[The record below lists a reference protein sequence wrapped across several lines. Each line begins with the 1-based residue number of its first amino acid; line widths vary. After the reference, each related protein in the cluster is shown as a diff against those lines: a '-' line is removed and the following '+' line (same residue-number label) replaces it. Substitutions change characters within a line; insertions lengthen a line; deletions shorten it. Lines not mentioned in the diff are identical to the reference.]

1 MLSRCH
7 LIREKGFT
15 LIEIFVAMIVAM
27 IILGVVS
34 ESYLSGLAT
43 QRLQSEALRVQESG
57 RFALDLI
64 SRSVRRAGYRNTYA
78 AGGSAAREFCSATAG
93 QGSPTDGS
101 QDDPATIDVHV
112 DGDSET
118 VSILNASD
126 VLVVRSYGEDNAA
139 GTAADGSVIDCL
151 GNSIRRGDLLE
162 ETLFVSQDPI
172 LDPDNRNNGE
182 PSLYCSVRLNGV
194 EQNAQTMVSGVESMQ
209 ILYGEDTPPGGGD
222 GVINRY
228 VPYDSLSPAPSAG
241 QPSGQDNV
249 FSAMVSIV
257 VRSAS
262 PTTRIVEPRFEYKH
276 FEGTAQEKAVTLPT
290 ALTSKATADKRIR
303 RQFDSTISFR
313 NFSQC

>member
-1 MLSRCH
+1 MLSRGH
-7 LIREKGFT
+7 LSYEKGFT

-78 AGGSAAREFCSATAG
+78 AGGSTAREFCSATAG
-93 QGSPTDGS
+93 LGSPTDGS
-101 QDDPATIDVHV
+101 QDDPVTIDVQV
-112 DGDSET
+112 DGGSET

-126 VLVVRSYGEDNAA
+126 VLVVRSYGEDNPA

-162 ETLFVSQDPI
+162 ETLFISQDPR
-172 LDPDNRNNGE
+172 LEEDEEKNSNDGE
-182 PSLYCSVRLNGV
+182 PALYCSVQLNGV
-194 EQNAQTMVSGVESMQ
+194 KKDAQTMVTGVESMQ
-209 ILYGEDTPPGGGD
+209 ILYGEDTDDD
-222 GVINRY
+222 GVTNRY
-228 VPYDSLSPAPSAG
+228 VPSSNVSNPDA
-241 QPSGQDNV
+241 V

-257 VRSAS
+257 VRSAN
-262 PTTRIVEPRFEYKH
+262 PTTRIVEPVFRFFH
-276 FEGTAQEKAVTLPT
+276 FNGTDDDSTWFSPNESGTVSGQVKEVTLP
-290 ALTSKATADKRIR
+290 ADKRIR